1 MTRCAVVNES
11 GLVINV
17 IMADPVLDSLSGYSL
32 ILCDENTIIGNSWNG
47 SSFELGPEQL
57 DEKNAKEKAELEVVE
72 QEALE
77 E

>member
-1 MTRCAVVNES
+1 MTRCAIVNES

-17 IMADPVLDSLSGYSL
+17 IMADPVLDSLPGYSL
-32 ILCDENTIIGNSWNG
+32 ILCDEDIIIGNSWNG

-57 DEKNAKEKAELEVVE
+57 AEKNAKEKTELEAVE